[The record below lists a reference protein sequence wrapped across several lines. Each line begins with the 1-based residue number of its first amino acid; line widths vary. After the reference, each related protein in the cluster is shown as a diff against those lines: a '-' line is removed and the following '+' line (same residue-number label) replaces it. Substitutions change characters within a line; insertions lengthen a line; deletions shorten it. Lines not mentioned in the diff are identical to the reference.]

1 MKVKFSWVLAWI
13 IASVVFMYAGLLAC
27 FMFMSMVGEYMILA
41 SVVMLPCTFV
51 LAEYAED

>member
-13 IASVVFMYAGLLAC
+13 IASILLMYAGLLAC
-27 FMFMSMVGEYMILA
+27 FMFRSLVGEHMILV

-51 LAEYAED
+51 LAEHTEE